1 MLLATQVKPIQTK
14 MFNDHY
20 RQKDELRP
28 RFQQTNLVRKLLGK
42 TPSVKQG
49 FKKYF
54 QGIQN
59 EDVKLTAK
67 KINRPQKRISFMVS
81 HIEFGGKK

>member
-20 RQKDELRP
+20 RQKDALRP

-42 TPSVKQG
+42 TPFVKQG

-59 EDVKLTAK
+59 EDVKLPTK